1 MVAVV
6 VVVGGSCLTVAAL
19 LRAMLLLLGGRS
31 LQHVGLEHLYMEM
44 KMSHLRVVYW
54 SVVPAV
60 RLARFLG
67 EAFGEALFITFRVS

>member
-19 LRAMLLLLGGRS
+19 LRAMLLLGGRS